1 MIDTKTKHDL
11 CSGTFKYKTTRIFL
25 CFVFCS
31 ALGLCFDYVLMVV
44 LMSLYMS
51 QTWLHSFFCLLFVP
65 MFKPAAH
72 ERKQFANGLARQFAQ
87 LFPLVCGGVFVR
99 ISPCNTERKISVM
112 FDIQNSPYHGCRT
125 VLTIQS
131 DMEFYSKHGLEN
143 RFE

>member
-1 MIDTKTKHDL
+1 MI
-11 CSGTFKYKTTRIFL
+11 Y
-25 CFVFCS
+25 
-31 ALGLCFDYVLMVV
+31 ALGLSNTKQREFFFVSSFVLLLAYASTMF
-44 LMSLYMS
+44 L
-51 QTWLHSFFCLLFVP
+51 WLCLCRSICRRLDCILLFCLLFVP

-99 ISPCNTERKISVM
+99 ISPCNAERKISVM

>member
-1 MIDTKTKHDL
+1 MI
-11 CSGTFKYKTTRIFL
+11 Y
-25 CFVFCS
+25 
-31 ALGLCFDYVLMVV
+31 ALGLSNTKQREFFFVSSFVLLLAYASTMF
-44 LMSLYMS
+44 L
-51 QTWLHSFFCLLFVP
+51 WLCLCRSICRRLDCILFFCLLFVP

-99 ISPCNTERKISVM
+99 ISPCNAERKISVM

-131 DMEFYSKHGLEN
+131 DMEFYSNHGLEN